1 MLVSICA
8 LVLITIL
15 SLTACNKYKWNKIPG
30 GDASAASI
38 SNGGYVVEQGN
49 YVYFINGY
57 VGDVTENAW
66 GDAYKQSIMRCN
78 KNTDGTYDLST
89 ATVVVPKSIY
99 YNSTKAGF
107 AIFGNFIYYA
117 TPNVDKDS
125 TGTASTTHTDFMRTS
140 LDGQVTQLIT
150 TRNSRST
157 EFLFTPTRILF
168 YESNTIS
175 YVDFSGMKTN
185 KNITDGK
192 GATSGTLAEKVSTYF
207 WGYDADYTAGQGAS
221 IADYVFF
228 TQTLSNSY
236 EHYNE
241 LKCIRYD
248 GTGETVLATYSTW
261 LTDAEIAAG
270 YSNYPEKVFTF
281 SLKTA
286 KVDSDNQ
293 ITLVYS
299 KSITMGADSTATV
312 VGTFMNKVTLA
323 GGFDK
328 ATEKK
333 LSATDI
339 SELYS
344 LGYDNGVIAVV
355 DSNMKH
361 LNVVNGTDVETS
373 LVVGKSATYT
383 TSFTLDNKIYVY
395 YTDSDNN
402 AIYRV
407 CVNPAD
413 NEKKIFAESMHT
425 EAYVFDFVGTRLF
438 FIAESDYDYIHY
450 VDIASYNGEVLK
462 STFVGK
468 RTSED
473 QEAYDKAQEENA

>member
-99 YNSTKAGF
+99 YDSTKAGF

-125 TGTASTTHTDFMRTS
+125 SGTASTTHTDFMRTS

-192 GATSGTLAEKVSTYF
+192 GAYSGTLVEKVSTYF
-207 WGYDADYTAGQGAS
+207 WGYDADYTVGQDAS

-236 EHYNE
+236 EHYNM

-248 GTGETVLATYSTW
+248 GTGETVLATYTTW
-261 LTDAEIAAG
+261 LTDAEIANG
-270 YSNYPEKVFTF
+270 YTNYPEKVFTF
-281 SLKTA
+281 SIKTA
-286 KVDSDNQ
+286 KVESDSQ

-299 KSITMGADSTATV
+299 KSITLGSSQTSTV

-328 ATEKK
+328 ATEKNI
-333 LSATDI
+333 SSTDI
-339 SELYS
+339 SEIYS
-344 LGYDNGVIAVV
+344 LGYDNGVIAVI
-355 DSNMKH
+355 DSKIKH
-361 LNVVNGTDVETS
+361 INGTETE

-383 TSFTLDNKIYVY
+383 TALTLDNKIYVY
-395 YTDSDNN
+395 YTESSND

-413 NEKKIFAESMHT
+413 NEKKIFAEAMHT
-425 EAYVFDFVGTRLF
+425 ESYVFDFVGTRLF
-438 FIAESDYDYIHY
+438 FISEDDYDYIHY
-450 VDIASYNGEVLK
+450 VDLAAYNGEVLK

-468 RTSED
+468 RTAED
-473 QEAYDKAQEENA
+473 QENYDKAQEENA

>member
-15 SLTACNKYKWNKIPG
+15 SLTACNKYKWDKIPG
-30 GDASAASI
+30 GDASAASL

-57 VGDVTENAW
+57 IGEVTENEW
-66 GDAYKQSIMRCN
+66 GKAYKQSIMRCN
-78 KNTDGTYDLST
+78 KNQDGTYDLST

-99 YNSTKAGF
+99 YNSKNAGF

-150 TRNSRST
+150 TRASRST

-192 GATSGTLAEKVSTYF
+192 GAYSGTLAEKVSTYF
-207 WGYDADYTAGQGAS
+207 WSYDDSYTAGQGAS

-228 TQTLSNSY
+228 TQTLTNSY
-236 EHYNE
+236 EHYNI

-248 GTGETVLATYSTW
+248 GTGETVLATYTTW

-270 YSNYPEKVFTF
+270 YTNYPEKVFTF
-281 SLKTA
+281 SIKTA
-286 KVDSDNQ
+286 KVENDNQ

-299 KSITMGADSTATV
+299 KSITLGSDQSTTV
-312 VGTFMNKVTLA
+312 AGTFTNKVTLD

-328 ATEKK
+328 ANEK
-333 LSATDI
+333 LISTTDI
-339 SELYS
+339 SEIYT
-344 LGYDNGVIAVV
+344 LGYANGVIASI
-355 DSNMKH
+355 DSKYKYIS
-361 LNVVNGTDVETS
+361 GTETELVIGKTATYLTS
-373 LVVGKSATYT
+373 LTIDGS
-383 TSFTLDNKIYVY
+383 IYVY
-395 YTDSDNN
+395 YTESDNS
-402 AIYRV
+402 AIYRIRV
-407 CVNPAD
+407 IPAD
-413 NEKKIFAESMHT
+413 NEKKIFAETMHA
-425 EAYVFDFVGTRLF
+425 ESYNFDFVGSRLF
-438 FIAESDYDYIHY
+438 FIAEDDYDYIHY
-450 VDIASYNGEVLK
+450 VDIAKYDGEVLK

-468 RTSED
+468 RTAED